1 MCFQSA
7 RASSDPFLM
16 SAGDASVYGPDT
28 AVVTLA
34 AEINGWVDGAAV
46 LLLRLLILAGVAERS
61 DPEDGAAPDVGEHGA
76 VLNFSEGAGEAMLE
90 SCSREV
96 SEIKIEG
103 LSTAVSKDADLCSR
117 SWVSRSTQIFSIGGS
132 ADATG
137 PK

>member
-7 RASSDPFLM
+7 RASSDPFLV
-16 SAGDASVYGPDT
+16 SAEGESVYGPET

-34 AEINGWVDGAAV
+34 AEISGWVDDVAALV
-46 LLLRLLILAGVAERS
+46 LRLVTLAGVAERS

-117 SWVSRSTQIFSIGGS
+117 SWVSRPTQIFSMGGS

-137 PK
+137 PR

>member
-28 AVVTLA
+28 AVVILA
-34 AEINGWVDGAAV
+34 AEINGSVGDVAM
-46 LLLRLLILAGVAERS
+46 LILRLLIVAGVAERS
-61 DPEDGAAPDVGEHGA
+61 DPEDGAAPDLGEHGA
-76 VLNFSEGAGEAMLE
+76 VLNFSEGVGEAMLE

-103 LSTAVSKDADLCSR
+103 LSTAVSKDVDLCSR
-117 SWVSRSTQIFSIGGS
+117 SWVSRPTRIFPMGGS

>member
-7 RASSDPFLM
+7 RASSDPLLV
-16 SAGDASVYGPDT
+16 SAEGESVYGPET

-34 AEINGWVDGAAV
+34 AEISGWVDDVAALV
-46 LLLRLLILAGVAERS
+46 LRLVTLAGVAERS

-76 VLNFSEGAGEAMLE
+76 VLNFSEGVGEAMLE

-103 LSTAVSKDADLCSR
+103 LSTAVS
-117 SWVSRSTQIFSIGGS
+117 
-132 ADATG
+132 
-137 PK
+137 